1 MSVLLS
7 VASAVFWGAIVLSVL
22 VFIHEAGHYLAARA
36 CGVRVTEFMLG
47 LPCRHRLS
55 FKSKK
60 VGTEIGV
67 TPLLLG
73 GYNRICGMEPV
84 ESSKLAEVLACV
96 QANGRVEVGKVA
108 AETGIGEDE
117 ALSALVCLS
126 DWASV
131 RPYYNPKL
139 CEKSSQKNYPAAFET
154 MARDAALLTEYDRGH
169 DFSKA
174 GATKAGAPRVPEC
187 GAEKFLEAERSHT
200 YLGMGFLKR
209 LAILF
214 AGPLVNV
221 LFAFVVV
228 SSYFMASGIPAASTE
243 PVIGQ
248 VSEGSYAESSGVEV
262 GDRVLKVGEA
272 EVSDWSS
279 LTAALGPY
287 LSSGTDFTL
296 MVERGE
302 GQVELTVDL
311 EDGQAADMLGI
322 GSEVIVYHPGPIES
336 AGLALSYGKMV
347 AEYVVKLIVP
357 QTTMEVLDQS
367 SSVVGVSV
375 MASKAASSGL
385 LDLLILAA
393 SVSMSLGFMNLLP
406 IPPLD
411 GGKILIE
418 VIQLLVRR
426 QLSAKAQGY
435 ISYIGLAFFVFV
447 FVVVLKNDIVR
458 FVIG

>member
-7 VASAVFWGAIVLSVL
+7 VLSAVFWGALVLSVL

-96 QANGRVEVGKVA
+96 QANGRVEVAKVA
-108 AETGIGEDE
+108 EETGIGEDE
-117 ALSALVCLS
+117 AISALVSLS
-126 DWASV
+126 DWGAV
-131 RPYYNPKL
+131 RPYYNPEL
-139 CEKSSQKNYPAAFET
+139 GEKPSQKTYPAAFET
-154 MARDAALLTEYDRGH
+154 MARDAALLTEFDRGH
-169 DFSKA
+169 DFSKE

-228 SSYFMASGIPAASTE
+228 SAYFMASGIPAASDE
-243 PVIGQ
+243 AAIGS
-248 VSEGSYAESSGVEV
+248 VSAGSYAEAAGVCA
-262 GDRVLKVGEA
+262 GDRVVKVGET

-279 LTAALGPY
+279 MSAALDTY
-287 LSSGTDFTL
+287 LDSGTDFTL
-296 MVERGE
+296 TVERGGE
-302 GQVELTVDL
+302 QVELTVDL
-311 EDGQAADMLGI
+311 EDGQPVKLLGI
-322 GSEVIVYHPGPIES
+322 SSQVVVYHPGPVES

-347 AEYVVKLIVP
+347 AEYVVQLIVP
-357 QTTMEVLDQS
+357 QKTMQVLDQS

-375 MASKAASSGL
+375 MASEAASSGL

-418 VIQLLVRR
+418 VIQLVTRR
-426 QLSAKAQGY
+426 QLSLKVQNW